1 MALMT
6 ARPWRHIDHPLLR
19 YGNRLGFSVVVFHQ
33 PLIVVTAFLVVPLPF
48 AVAARFGLIS
58 LASMLGSVGLHH
70 GLMRGASLLER

>member
-1 MALMT
+1 MT

-19 YGNRLGFSVVVFHQ
+19 YGNRLGFSVVLFRQ
-33 PLIVVTAFLVVPLPF
+33 PL

-58 LASMLGSVGLHH
+58 LASLLGSVGLHH